1 MGKRYKGVTLA
12 LAGTAA
18 LLVWAESLRPDPPVQ
33 TQAAPTIAVR
43 TATRTPTATQAAT
56 QTATQEARVYES
68 VNAALAGEVSK
79 LEGVESVNLVS
90 TLGGI
95 VYLEMYVIPGTMSTD
110 TADVVQ
116 ETIKANLGDFE
127 AREISFLMDDGDLVA
142 EYRYDEARRRWDVT
156 VLMSLVRTRRAEAAR
171 ATPTPAA
178 TRSTGVNCP
187 QTCATAVALG
197 WRAARIARDCPDLD
211 ADGDQVACYGD

>member
-56 QTATQEARVYES
+56 LEVNVYES

-127 AREISFLMDDGDLVA
+127 AREISFLMDDGDLAA
-142 EYRYDEARRRWDVT
+142 EYRYDERAREWDVT

-197 WRAARIARDCPDLD
+197 WGAARIARDCPDLD
-211 ADGDQVACYGD
+211 ADSDQVACYGD